1 MNYLTYHD
9 LEKENKHGF
18 SAGESLLTEESL
30 VVREMI
36 VPGMF
41 DYPDMYVRHVHL
53 IFGTEEYLIISMTD
67 YELDEVKRLEI
78 CAGAV
83 KFLKQRSQ
91 RNGCDEKYC

>member
-9 LEKENKHGF
+9 LEKEDKHGF
-18 SAGESLLTEESL
+18 TAGEESLTEESL

-41 DYPDMYVRHVHL
+41 DYPDLYVRHINL
-53 IFGTEEYLIISMTD
+53 AFREQQYLIISMTD
-67 YELDEVKRLEI
+67 YELDEAKKLEI

-83 KFLKQRSQ
+83 KFLKSRSE
-91 RNGCDEKYC
+91 RN